1 MHRLG
6 DERPSSR
13 EVAVSR
19 ITGHVR
25 PSRDVSSTTPADP
38 GAKIPPMN
46 GSEIIDLAD
55 YRRERERRR
64 RETFALYGADG
75 ERSRLV
81 LQLWR
86 AVSAVDGDRAATVW
100 VDEYGSGLAHAYCV
114 LDLAADPPRREFT
127 PEPLKRAW
135 ECGVPGLLDVPDVAR
150 ADDLPVPEEIRSVA
164 AVSLGSDGVKAW
176 FLVTDSRTPRAML
189 GDAARSELMFSA
201 GEAAG
206 LLLHRDLG
214 SLAPDE
220 AAGGDDLDDER
231 FAGWRVLRDIEG
243 REDDDRTNRRITRR
257 FLVVRLVRS
266 IADEGFVVSP
276 AALSE
281 RLESVRDELADVA
294 RTGTDPES
302 DAWRT
307 VVDAVESM
315 EPARIAEAT
324 LTFGECVENEGHYHG
339 AVEIYQAAYEA
350 AAAAGTRGRAV
361 DAARFQARA
370 FRKLADFAEAEAWY
384 ARAEEMAEALGDEGR
399 LAVIVSGRAN
409 VLREKGNLPA
419 ARTLLV
425 SGLEEAADLDDSY
438 PRAVL
443 HHGLATVQKQMGD
456 VDDAIV
462 QAWRAFGAYEESA
475 HRASALHDLAG
486 IFLDREWYE
495 AADDAYALAL
505 TEPEGEFY
513 RILALGGRAFTGA
526 VTRGAETYEA
536 RRKAL
541 DENEWRSASP
551 SVRAQILYY
560 QGRALHVLNRTE
572 DARAHL
578 SEALECAEEY
588 GFNKL
593 IFDAEEALDR
603 LEETAARPAPASRTE
618 DVPRPVVDVMH
629 DLRSE
634 REAVAEPV

>member
-1 MHRLG
+1 M
-6 DERPSSR
+6 S
-13 EVAVSR
+13 
-19 ITGHVR
+19 
-25 PSRDVSSTTPADP
+25 
-38 GAKIPPMN
+38 
-46 GSEIIDLAD
+46 GSEIIELAD

-114 LDLAADPPRREFT
+114 LDLAADPPRREFA

-135 ECGVPGLLDVPDVAR
+135 EHGVPGLVDVPDVAR
-150 ADDLPVPEEIRSVA
+150 ADDLPVPEEIRSLA

-214 SLAPDE
+214 FLAPDDG
-220 AAGGDDLDDER
+220 APGDDDLEEER
-231 FAGWRVLRDIEG
+231 FAGWRVLEDIEG
-243 REDDDRTNRRITRR
+243 REDDEQTSRRITRR

-266 IADEGFVVSP
+266 VVDEGFVVSP

-281 RLESVRDELADVA
+281 RLESVRDELADVVT
-294 RTGTDPES
+294 TGTDPEA

-307 VVDAVESM
+307 VVDAVEAL

-324 LTFGECVENEGHYHG
+324 LGLGERVENEGHYHG

-350 AAAAGTRGRAV
+350 SAAAGARSRAV
-361 DAARFQARA
+361 DAARFRARA
-370 FRKLADFAEAEAWY
+370 FRKLADFAGAEAWY
-384 ARAEEMAEALGDEGR
+384 ARAEEMAEALGDEVR
-399 LAVIVSGRAN
+399 LAIIVSGRAN

-462 QAWRAFGAYEESA
+462 QAWKAFSAYVEPA
-475 HRASALHDLAG
+475 HRMSAIVDLAG
-486 IFLDREWYE
+486 IFLQREWYR

-505 TEPEGEFY
+505 AEPEGEFY
-513 RILALGGRAFTGA
+513 RLLALSGLAFTGA
-526 VTRGAETYEA
+526 LLEGEETHRRRMRELEA
-536 RRKAL
+536 AGWE
-541 DENEWRSASP
+541 DASP
-551 SVRAQILYY
+551 SVRAQVLYY
-560 QGRALHVLNRTE
+560 QGRARAGLGRFD
-572 DARAHL
+572 DARSSL
-578 SEALECAEEY
+578 EEAIRVAEENHL
-588 GFNKL
+588 GKL
-593 IFDAEEALDR
+593 VFDAEEALDA
-603 LEETAARPAPASRTE
+603 LENERGAGAPASE
-618 DVPRPVVDVMH
+618 FAPEEMP
-629 DLRSE
+629 E
-634 REAVAEPV
+634 PVAEVVGSLRERRNELAAAV